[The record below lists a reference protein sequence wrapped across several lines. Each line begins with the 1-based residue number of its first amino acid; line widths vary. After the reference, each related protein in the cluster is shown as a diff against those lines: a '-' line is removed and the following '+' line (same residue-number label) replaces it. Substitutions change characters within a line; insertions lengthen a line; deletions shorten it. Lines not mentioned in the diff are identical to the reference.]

1 MPDPSCPLTLTHS
14 EGGFA
19 QVEKVTTKLNEAL
32 HSRTDKVRIRI
43 RIRII

>member
-1 MPDPSCPLTLTHS
+1 MPDPACPLTHS